1 MSKNIERRL
10 RSLSAEIASVRAE
23 LAVLGEQLVFQ
34 HDVMEESR
42 VKALVAETPLA
53 DREFRIAEDDFR
65 RIQRVLDD
73 ANERLLA
80 LRDEQDRLLGA
91 MLHQPAAP

>member
-10 RSLSAEIASVRAE
+10 LSLSDEIASVRAE

-80 LRDEQDRLLGA
+80 MREEQDRLLGA
-91 MLHQPAAP
+91 MLHQSAAP

>member
-10 RSLSAEIASVRAE
+10 RSLSDEIAGLRAE
-23 LAVLGEQLVFQ
+23 LSVLEEQLVFQ
-34 HDVMEESR
+34 REVMDESR

-65 RIQRVLDD
+65 RVQRVRDD
-73 ANERLLA
+73 ATARLQA

-91 MLHQPAAP
+91 LLHQTAGS

>member
-1 MSKNIERRL
+1 MTKNIERRL
-10 RSLSAEIASVRAE
+10 RSLSDEIAVLRAE
-23 LAVLGEQLVFQ
+23 LTVLGEQLVFQ
-34 HDVMEESR
+34 HDVMEDSR

-73 ANERLLA
+73 ANSRHRA
-80 LRDEQDRLLGA
+80 LREEQDRLLGA
-91 MLHQPAAP
+91 LLHQPTAG

>member
-1 MSKNIERRL
+1 MTKNIERRL
-10 RSLSAEIASVRAE
+10 RSLSDEIAALRAE
-23 LAVLGEQLVFQ
+23 LTVLGEQLVFQ

-65 RIQRVLDD
+65 RIQRVLDE
-73 ANERLLA
+73 ANSRNQT
-80 LRDEQDRLLGA
+80 LREEQDRLLGA
-91 MLHQPAAP
+91 LLHQPTAG

>member
-1 MSKNIERRL
+1 MSKDIERRL
-10 RSLSAEIASVRAE
+10 RSLSDEITAIRAE

-34 HDVMEESR
+34 HDVLEESR

-73 ANERLLA
+73 ANGRLLA

-91 MLHQPAAP
+91 MLHQPAGP

>member
-10 RSLSAEIASVRAE
+10 LSLSDEITSVRAE

-80 LRDEQDRLLGA
+80 LREEQDRLLGA

>member
-1 MSKNIERRL
+1 MTKNIERRL
-10 RSLSAEIASVRAE
+10 RSLSDEIAVLRAE
-23 LAVLGEQLVFQ
+23 LTVLGEQLVFQ
-34 HDVMEESR
+34 HDVMEDSR

-73 ANERLLA
+73 ANSRLQA
-80 LRDEQDRLLGA
+80 LREEQDQLLGA
-91 MLHQPAAP
+91 LLHQPTAG